1 MPNSNQARS
10 RRPNVVFCLSILMF
24 LLVRSASAQTPV
36 PPSLTPV
43 AGPAPQSVNLV
54 KQITPSGALQ
64 AGQEV
69 QVHIRLSG
77 DSLPQ
82 CYGTPRQ
89 PIDAVVLLDT
99 SPSAGKPIPGSNLF
113 RAKQILHSLW
123 AQMDQ
128 PVYAQF
134 DDKAPQR
141 SRLAIVTVDTGVT
154 APEIAVR
161 LPLTDTTEVISHT
174 IAAIDNGADSEFATG
189 INRSLELLRDT
200 ARPAAQKVL
209 ILLFHDNFFA
219 LQPGVQEAIRQ
230 APADT
235 MVFIII
241 NWLNVPSA
249 PNDERLQEADAVKLT
264 SAERVVRDPSA
275 DDLRRLFVRAA
286 GSDASVVA
294 RGFRVYDEISP
305 AGLVDII
312 GIENGGRVENG
323 RVVWDVSEV
332 SSSQAVDLNYRFRV
346 RTGVSSPLEVRTGAA
361 CLDCNGFLHTYL
373 DQNGQPVTTPVV
385 EETIVVGD
393 APTATLTPTSTPTP
407 AAGGATTITRT
418 PGPIGPI
425 STPSFG
431 FDWRWLLLLLIP
443 LIGLLLWWLRRHLER
458 KRKRREEDRRR
469 REEEGRRR
477 EEERRR
483 IEEERRRREQGGNGE
498 EVRLPTPPGPTGDD
512 IQEGGAV
519 DDSALMARLR
529 AAPVIAGRVPTG
541 QRGFTRSSVRVQVF
555 NTAKEMRE
563 KGGLNLSALG
573 TPGSQFHWNEPGAQ
587 PPETTVAVDKLQ
599 GIIEE
604 RIAPK
609 TPLLAVWTSEAAD
622 NATFEVK
629 LQPNPAM
636 KRVDAQVRSLYRSPQ
651 AGEPAP
657 EKSYWIELRFL
668 NNSAGNPIVAVPS
681 VEVEAGTNK

>member
-1 MPNSNQARS
+1 
-10 RRPNVVFCLSILMF
+10 
-24 LLVRSASAQTPV
+24 
-36 PPSLTPV
+36 
-43 AGPAPQSVNLV
+43 VNLV
-54 KQITPSGALQ
+54 KQLTPSGALQ

-69 QVHIRLSG
+69 QVVIRLSG

-82 CYGTPRQ
+82 CFGTPRQ

-99 SPSAGKPIPGSNLF
+99 SPSAGKPIAGSNLF
-113 RAKQILHSLW
+113 RAKQILRSLW

-134 DDKAPQR
+134 DDRQPQK
-141 SRLAIVTVDTGVT
+141 SRLGIVTVDTGVT
-154 APEIAVR
+154 APEINVR
-161 LPLTDTTEVISHT
+161 MPLTDTTEVISST

-189 INRSLELLRDT
+189 VNRALELLRDT
-200 ARPAAQKVL
+200 ARPAAQKAL

-219 LQPGVQEAIRQ
+219 LQPGVQDAIRQ

-235 MVFIII
+235 MVFVII

-249 PNDERLQEADAVKLT
+249 PNDERLQEADAAKLT

-275 DDLRRLFVRAA
+275 EDLRRLFVQAA
-286 GSDASVVA
+286 GSSTDVLA

-312 GIENGGRVENG
+312 GIENGGRLDSG

-332 SSSQAVDLNYRFRV
+332 NRGQPVELRYRFRV
-346 RTGVSSPLEVRTGAA
+346 HAGVSAPLKVRTGAA

-373 DQNGQPVTTPVV
+373 DQNGQPVTTPMV
-385 EETIVVGD
+385 EDTIVVGD
-393 APTATLTPTSTPTP
+393 APTATLTPTSTSTP
-407 AAGGATTITRT
+407 AAGGATTIMLT
-418 PGPIGPI
+418 PGPGGSTI
-425 STPSFG
+425 TPSG
-431 FDWRWLLLLLIP
+431 RYDWRWLLLLLIP
-443 LIGLLLWWLRRHLER
+443 LIGLLVWWLRRHLER
-458 KRKRREEDRRR
+458 KRRRI
-469 REEEGRRR
+469 

-483 IEEERRRREQGGNGE
+483 IEEERRRIEEERRRQEQGGNDAE
-498 EVRLPTPPGPTGDD
+498 ERLPTRPEPISDD
-512 IQEGGAV
+512 IQKGPAV

-555 NTAKEMRE
+555 NTAKEIRDH

-573 TPGSQFHWNEPGAQ
+573 TPGSQFLWNEPGAQ
-587 PPETTVAVDKLQ
+587 PPETPVTVEKLQ
-599 GIIEE
+599 GIIEQ
-604 RIAPK
+604 RVTPK
-609 TPLLAVWTSEAAD
+609 TPLLAVWTAEASD
-622 NATFEVK
+622 NAMFEIK

-636 KRVDAQVRSLYRSPQ
+636 GRVEARVRSVYRSPAAGQ
-651 AGEPAP
+651 AAGE
-657 EKSYWIELRFL
+657 KSHWIELRFL
-668 NNSAGNPIVAVPS
+668 NNPAGNQIVAMPA